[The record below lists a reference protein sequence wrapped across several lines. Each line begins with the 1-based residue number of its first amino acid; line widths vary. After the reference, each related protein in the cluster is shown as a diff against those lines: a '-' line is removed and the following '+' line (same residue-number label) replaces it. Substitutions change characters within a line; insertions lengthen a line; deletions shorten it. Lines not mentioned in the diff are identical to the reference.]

1 MIVIQDKCYIN
12 EADLTTKEIEEI
24 KDDLTVEN
32 QAYYNALRYSGYNST
47 RIPKN
52 IYLYSHDRKNR
63 QYVVPRGYGYT
74 MLDKYIDKSLEHT
87 VKFPQSLIQLRDVQK
102 EAEKAYFNDT
112 TKGLI
117 VLNTGMGKSI
127 LGLHISFMLRQKTLI
142 VVHKDD
148 LVKGWQKDAKV
159 VFGDN
164 FKMGLIKAK
173 KFEIG
178 EQITIATIQ
187 TLNRLDSDK
196 LRYVTEEF
204 GCVIVDE
211 VHRAGSKQY
220 DLINEFKGAYRI
232 GLTATLERS
241 DSFAKNIYAMFGDV
255 AYYHKVKKS
264 EDILP
269 VKVFMRNTGI
279 RYIPKCYK
287 KGTKYVH
294 IPKEEWHLY
303 HPLYNVTDVPHKLLK
318 GINYFDI
325 ENNMVENTRYMQM
338 VLRDVLSEVKKGH
351 KCVMAFKQKQH
362 IDLYAKYLEAEN
374 INHYKYYGDS
384 KDSKDVM
391 LQEAEKADV
400 TLVTYGIATEGTN
413 VKSWQSLFLVASIND
428 AKNTEQIVGR
438 IRRTDN
444 KKKEAYVFDYYSND
458 VWGTRR
464 HKDTRRRRYIDL
476 GFTVKEV

>member
-1 MIVIQDKCYIN
+1 MIVIEDKCYVN
-12 EADLTTKEIEEI
+12 EADLTEKEIQEI

-32 QAYYNALRYSGYNST
+32 QAYYNALKYSGYNST

-52 IYLYSHDRKNR
+52 IYLYSHDRKKH
-63 QYVVPRGYGYT
+63 QYILPRGYGYT
-74 MLDKYIDKSLEHT
+74 MLDNYLDKSLEHT
-87 VKFPQSLIQLRDVQK
+87 VKFPQSLIQLREVQK
-102 EAEKAYFNDT
+102 EAEKAYFSDT

-127 LGLHISFMLRQKTLI
+127 LGLHIAYMLRQKTLI

-159 VFGDN
+159 VFGDEM
-164 FKMGLIKAK
+164 KVGLIKAK
-173 KFEIG
+173 KFDIG

-187 TLNRLDSDK
+187 TLNRLDKDL

-220 DLINEFKGAYRI
+220 DLINDFKGAYRI

-241 DSFAKNIYAMFGDV
+241 DSFSKNIYAMFGDV

-269 VKVFMRNTGI
+269 VKVFTRNTGVC
-279 RYIPKCYK
+279 YIPKCNYN
-287 KGTKYVH
+287 GNTYTH
-294 IPKEEWHLY
+294 IPKEEWHMYNNLY
-303 HPLYNVTDVPHKLLK
+303 PVTDVPHKKLR

-325 ENNMVENTRYMQM
+325 ENNMVENKRHIKM
-338 VLRDVLSEVKKGH
+338 VINDVVKEVKKGH
-351 KCVMAFKQKQH
+351 KCVMAFKQKRH
-362 IDLYAKYLEAEN
+362 IDLYAEYLEQYKIN
-374 INHYKYYGDS
+374 IYKYYGDS
-384 KDSKDVM
+384 KDKKDVM

-413 VKSWQSLFLVASIND
+413 VKSWQTLFLVASIND

-438 IRRTDN
+438 IRRTDG
-444 KKKEAYVFDYYSND
+444 KKKEAYVYDYYSD
-458 VWGTRR
+458 KVWGTRR
-464 HKDTRRRRYIDL
+464 HKDTRRRRYVEL
-476 GFTVKEV
+476 GFKVMEV